1 MRFGLYVNRF
11 NFLTFQSECHCQSL
25 KPGLK
30 KLFSEVVGDNLLT
43 PQFIPK
49 GLKITKTLDLGVVYR
64 AEIVDRDPDCLP
76 SFLANIGLNSVLIK
90 IIYVGFHRQHYGSI
104 VHRFLS
110 EKDMAPT
117 LYGASSPV
125 PQEFKE
131 GAALETYIFMEYLP
145 PPSDG
150 EAGWIT
156 LHDLGVEHR
165 SCAQKN
171 KDKIVAAV
179 NDIVEEL
186 KMPGFVHG
194 DLRTNNLMIYI
205 VFRKNTC
212 QLQLKDD
219 GCLHIKVIDFD
230 WSGRRNEV
238 CYPTLR
244 NSAVKWPGQDGMYIS
259 ADHDSEMV
267 KLWAGEWPHVSI
279 ERTTP
284 FLQID
289 RADPDF

>member
-11 NFLTFQSECHCQSL
+11 NFLTFQSECRCQSL

-49 GLKITKTLDLGVVYR
+49 GLKITKTLDLGVVYQV
-64 AEIVDRDPDCLP
+64 EVVDRDCLP
-76 SFLANIGLNSVLIK
+76 NFLANIGSNSLLIK
-90 IIYVGFHRQHYGSI
+90 IIYTGFHRQHYGSI
-104 VHRFLS
+104 VHRFLA

-117 LYGASSPV
+117 LYGATSPV

-131 GAALETYIFMEYLP
+131 GPGLETYIFMEYLP

-165 SCAQKN
+165 SFAQKN

-179 NDIVEEL
+179 KDIVEVLRGKE
-186 KMPGFVHG
+186 FVHG

-205 VFRKNTC
+205 VVRRKTC

-219 GCLHIKVIDFD
+219 GNPRIKVIDFD

-259 ADHDSEMV
+259 ADHDSDMV
-267 KLWAGEWPHVSI
+267 KSWAAEWPLMGI